1 MNLPEPKD
9 KYGVR
14 VTDAP
19 RGYTVDSV
27 NGERGFKGW
36 DYNQETRYK
45 CYRPTILNSLEAF
58 QFLNKLSCKYFLYN
72 QKCKLLKN
80 AKLILCSVFYQYQM
94 VFMDNPNPFIVQA
107 HAIQI
112 KQKIFL

>member
-1 MNLPEPKD
+1 VFNMNLPEPKD

-36 DYNQETRYK
+36 DYNQET
-45 CYRPTILNSLEAF
+45 
-58 QFLNKLSCKYFLYN
+58 KLVL
-72 QKCKLLKN
+72 
-80 AKLILCSVFYQYQM
+80 
-94 VFMDNPNPFIVQA
+94 
-107 HAIQI
+107 
-112 KQKIFL
+112 